1 MTAQPRG
8 AAGNLTGTI
17 GRVTRARSGDE
28 HSTVI
33 RNAVIHITNEQPL
46 LADLY
51 DVPKPADVTLVCT
64 NVRMLDG
71 KKPIFVDHT
80 DSIFIFPYLNVRFV
94 ELVPGSVADKP
105 ALESGNGTAASILA
119 GAPPEPEPEPEP
131 ELELDEDFL
140 RRIREV

>member
-1 MTAQPRG
+1 
-8 AAGNLTGTI
+8 
-17 GRVTRARSGDE
+17 
-28 HSTVI
+28 VI

-51 DVPKPADVTLVCT
+51 DVPTAADVSLVCT

-71 KKPIFVDHT
+71 KKPIFVDHS
-80 DSIFIFPYLNVRFV
+80 DSIFVFPYLNVRFI
-94 ELVPGSVADKP
+94 ELVPGSTADRP

-119 GAPPEPEPEPEP
+119 GAPSAPEAEAEPEP